1 MTSHNAFFFDGKTAA
16 RQEVRVRLTATSVE
30 IARDTSPVLIEWEFH
45 SLGLIDDGSTDG
57 TLRLGSDAAPDARI
71 ATQDL
76 AFLSELRRAA
86 PHLFVPPLR
95 RLVTQRKATILAVV
109 AVLLVTV
116 LYFATTSFTQTIVW
130 IVPAEWQSALG
141 DNLRDRLFGEKRHCA
156 SPSGTAA
163 LAALNIAVAGRR
175 AELADVSILV
185 LEAPT
190 INAFA
195 LPGRQIVV
203 LRGLLDDAQ
212 SAYELAGV
220 LAHELGHVAHH
231 HPMEAIVRLTGL
243 TVLSAVLTG
252 DSSSVADRLV
262 EIGGVL
268 YFLSYR
274 RGQETVADHYAHD
287 LLEETGIGSAG
298 MARFFGRRD
307 KDRAEGDWIKTI
319 EAYASTHPAAAERAA
334 KAQQSAVP
342 TRLALDPGQWA
353 ALKAI
358 CAK

>member
-1 MTSHNAFFFDGKTAA
+1 MTTQNAFLFDGKTAA
-16 RQEVRVRLTATSVE
+16 RQSVQIRLTATSVE
-30 IARDTSPVLIEWEFH
+30 IARHTSPVLIEWELH
-45 SLGLIDDGSTDG
+45 SLRLIDDGLTDG
-57 TLRLGSDAAPDARI
+57 TLRLGSSASPNARI
-71 ATQDL
+71 VTEDPAFRADL
-76 AFLSELRRAA
+76 RQTA
-86 PHLFVPPLR
+86 PQLFVPPFR
-95 RLVTQRKATILAVV
+95 RLVTQRKATVLALV
-109 AVLLVTV
+109 AALLATI

-141 DNLRDRLFGEKRHCA
+141 DTLRDRLFGENRHCT
-156 SPSGTAA
+156 SPAGTAA
-163 LAALNIAVAGRR
+163 LGALKIAVVGQRS
-175 AELADVSILV
+175 ELSNVSILV
-185 LEAPT
+185 LDAPT

-203 LRGLLDDAQ
+203 LRGLLDDAN
-212 SAYELAGV
+212 SADELAGV
-220 LAHELGHVAHH
+220 LAHELGHVAYH

-243 TVLSAVLTG
+243 TVLSAVFTG

-274 RGQETVADHYAHD
+274 RGQETVADNYAHD
-287 LLEETGIGSAG
+287 LLNETGIGSAG

-307 KDRAEGDWIKTI
+307 KDRAEGGWIKTI

-334 KAQQSAVP
+334 KAQQSAVS
-342 TRLALDPGQWA
+342 TRLALDQQQWS

-358 CAK
+358 CTN